1 MNSPQIT
8 VYVDRCVMQILVEGF
23 FSENSLTNI
32 RKLFRLISKE
42 PGNNLKAITTLDG
55 YIPVRIA
62 EAKEKWHRA
71 SISYTDGYV
80 ETKFKYNLT
89 RREKQAIERANK
101 KLLDAVK
108 RAKTE
113 YEKCQKILIAY
124 EDFKKK
130 INYKGD

>member
-8 VYVDRCVMQILVEGF
+8 VYVDRCVMQIRVEAF
-23 FSENSLTNI
+23 LSESSLTNI

-42 PGNNLKAITTLDG
+42 PGNNLKAIATLDG
-55 YIPVRIA
+55 YIPVKTA

-80 ETKFKYNLT
+80 ETKFKYDLLHH
-89 RREKQAIERANK
+89 EKQAIERANK

-108 RAKTE
+108 QAKTE

-130 INYKGD
+130 N